1 MDGAEKK
8 SCFPRSCW
16 GKKEEKKNTTE
27 RQQTLLNPELS
38 DVGKHEIDGSK
49 LPTINIK
56 CLMLGDGSAGKSY
69 AATRYTTGVLR
80 TDYTP
85 TIFDTVYKNIVVD
98 QKIKDFLSN
107 ADIHLGQKIQ
117 LEIAD
122 TAGQEDYDSI
132 RSISYCSTNVVL
144 LAVDLTSKITLE
156 NAYARWL
163 PQIQA
168 SPDLKNCPIVLGA
181 MKEDA
186 WAWKDEHEQD
196 KTERIKRKSRE
207 SKQIEDLE
215 RTDDSEIIIKYVIQ
229 DLVDESYK
237 QIKRNRKVEIEE
249 ISLCIIQQDVHSV
262 VKCSAFTERNIEE
275 LFLTI
280 LKHGLLN
287 MSTIEKYPAEI
298 LGIF

>member
-16 GKKEEKKNTTE
+16 GEKEKTNKLEK
-27 RQQTLLNPELS
+27 QQTLLNPKLS
-38 DVGKHEIDGSK
+38 DVDKNEIDGSK

-98 QKIKDFLSN
+98 QKLKDFLDN

-117 LEIAD
+117 LEVAD

-132 RSISYCSTNVVL
+132 RSISYCNTNVVL

-156 NAYARWL
+156 NAYAKWL

-168 SPDLKNCPIVLGA
+168 SPDLKNCPIVFGA

-186 WAWKDEHEQD
+186 WAWNNEHEQD
-196 KTERIKRKSRE
+196 ITAKVKRNSRD

-215 RTDDSEIIIKYVIQ
+215 QTGDSETIIKHVIQ

-237 QIKRNRKVEIEE
+237 QIKRNRGVEIEE
-249 ISLCIIQQDVHSV
+249 ISLRIIQHSV

-280 LKHGLLN
+280 LKHGLMN
-287 MSTIEKYPAEI
+287 MSLIEKYPAEI
-298 LGIF
+298 LGMF